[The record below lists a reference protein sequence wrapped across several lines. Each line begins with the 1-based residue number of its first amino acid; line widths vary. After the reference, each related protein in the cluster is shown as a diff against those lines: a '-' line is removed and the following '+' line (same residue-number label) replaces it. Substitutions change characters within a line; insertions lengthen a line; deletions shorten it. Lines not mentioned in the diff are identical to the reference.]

1 MSAVFFILKIIE
13 ASLIFIFTLTI
24 VLEDERMLCIVKYE
38 GDLFLPQLDF
48 LLLIPNPEDRML
60 SLKMGIEKKL
70 ISVQSHPNIFST
82 IVK

>member
-1 MSAVFFILKIIE
+1 
-13 ASLIFIFTLTI
+13 
-24 VLEDERMLCIVKYE
+24 MLCIVKYE
-38 GDLFLPQLDF
+38 EDLFLPQLDF
-48 LLLIPNPEDRML
+48 LLLIPNPEDQML

>member
-1 MSAVFFILKIIE
+1 MRAVFFILKIIE
-13 ASLIFIFTLTI
+13 ASLIFIFTLI

-38 GDLFLPQLDF
+38 EDLFLPQLDF
-48 LLLIPNPEDRML
+48 SLLIPNPEDQML